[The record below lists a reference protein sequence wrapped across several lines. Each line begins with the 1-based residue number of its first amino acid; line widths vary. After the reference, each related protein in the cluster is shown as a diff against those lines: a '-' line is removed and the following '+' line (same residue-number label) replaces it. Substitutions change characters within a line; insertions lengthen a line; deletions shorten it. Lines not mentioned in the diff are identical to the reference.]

1 MPLTLNARA
10 VIAYSA
16 QNWLVLRV
24 CVGIF
29 TTPTMTFA
37 PTSAAACDPR
47 SRDREHHVGWSSRR
61 HWHRKVSARMRLT
74 RQSLERW
81 QVVVYA
87 VAIAVGAGVGLGL
100 PRFGGALAHGLWPLL
115 GVLLFVTF
123 LQVPLADLG
132 GALGHRRYLGAL
144 LIGNFAVVPI
154 VVWVLSWFLPADP
167 SLHLGFFLVMLVPCT
182 DWFTTFAHLGRGD
195 GRLALAS
202 TPVLLLVQM
211 ALLPVLLWLFLGP
224 QATAGMSAGP
234 FVQAFLGIILVPLV
248 LALAVLRVAKHR
260 ARVAEVLKRSAWLP
274 VPLLGLVLL
283 VITASEIHG
292 VIDAVAELAHVV
304 VLFAVYLAVMPV
316 AALGISKLFGL
327 SGPATRTVIFSLG
340 TRNSFVVLPLVLAW
354 PGAGAVVVSVVVIQS
369 LVELCG
375 MLVYLAFARRGSS

>member
-1 MPLTLNARA
+1 
-10 VIAYSA
+10 
-16 QNWLVLRV
+16 
-24 CVGIF
+24 
-29 TTPTMTFA
+29 MTF
-37 PTSAAACDPR
+37 
-47 SRDREHHVGWSSRR
+47 
-61 HWHRKVSARMRLT
+61 T

-132 GALGHRRYLGAL
+132 GALGHRRYLGAV
-144 LIGNFAVVPI
+144 LIGNFAVAPI
-154 VVWVLSWFLPADP
+154 VVWVLSGFLPEDP
-167 SLHLGFFLVMLVPCT
+167 SLRLGFLLVMLVPCT
-182 DWFTTFAHLGRGD
+182 DWFTTFTHLGRGD

-211 ALLPVLLWLFLGP
+211 ALLPAFLWLFLGP

-248 LALAVLRVAKHR
+248 LAFAVQRAAKHR
-260 ARVAEVLKRSAWLP
+260 ARIAGVLERSAWLP
-274 VPLLGLVLL
+274 VPLLGLVLF

-316 AALGISKLFGL
+316 VALGISKLFGL
-327 SGPATRTVIFSLG
+327 SAPATRTVIFSLG

-354 PGAGAVVVSVVVIQS
+354 PGAGAVAASVVVIQS

-375 MLVYLAFARRGSS
+375 MLAYLALARRGST